1 MVSKSLLSRQPPPS
15 PSSASSP
22 KFDLANFPVTETISM
37 LTCLLKKITTAN
49 DSIQQKQTNYTCFH
63 ARSLPSIDIN
73 AYLLRILKYCPCAN
87 ECFLSLLVYFDRMS
101 QNKLDPLRIDSYNI
115 HRLVIAG
122 IMVSSKFFSDI
133 FYTNTRYAK
142 VGGLPVKEL
151 NVLELE
157 FLRINNYSIF
167 IPLEELQQY
176 GDQLLMHAIREK
188 DAQLMQEQHLMLEK
202 YHQQQQSCITDYP
215 FMYHIG

>member
-15 PSSASSP
+15 SP
-22 KFDLANFPVTETISM
+22 KFDLASFPVTETISM
-37 LTCLLKKITTAN
+37 LTCLLKKITAAN
-49 DSIQQKQTNYTCFH
+49 DSIQQKQSNYTCFH
-63 ARSLPSIDIN
+63 ARSLPSIDID

-157 FLRINNYSIF
+157 FLRINNYNIF
-167 IPLEELQQY
+167 IPLEELQQK
-176 GDQLLMHAIREK
+176 E
-188 DAQLMQEQHLMLEK
+188 AQLKHEQRLMLEK

>member
-1 MVSKSLLSRQPPPS
+1 MVNKSLLSRQPPPS
-15 PSSASSP
+15 PPPSSP
-22 KFDLANFPVTETISM
+22 RFDLANFPVTETISM

-101 QNKLDPLRIDSYNI
+101 QNKVDPLRIDSYNI

-157 FLRINNYSIF
+157 FLRINNYNIY

-176 GDQLLMHAIREK
+176 GDQLLMHALREK
-188 DAQLMQEQHLMLEK
+188 EAQLKQEQRLMLEK

>member
-15 PSSASSP
+15 SP
-22 KFDLANFPVTETISM
+22 KFDLASFPVTETISM
-37 LTCLLKKITTAN
+37 LTCLLKKITAAN
-49 DSIQQKQTNYTCFH
+49 DSIQQKQSNYTCFH
-63 ARSLPSIDIN
+63 ARSLPSIDID

-157 FLRINNYSIF
+157 FLRINNYNIF

-188 DAQLMQEQHLMLEK
+188 EAQLKHEQRLMLEK